1 MNDVIVKNLLA
12 AMDSIR
18 TIQDLDKEM
27 ILNLTER
34 ISQLE
39 ARIRELEKEQKQ

>member
-1 MNDVIVKNLLA
+1 MNDATVEHMLA

-27 ILNLTER
+27 ILNLWER

-39 ARIRELEKEQKQ
+39 ARIKELEKEQQ